1 MPIAENDI
9 LKMAE
14 KIQQNRSENRVFR
27 KQLDKYFQG
36 KMPSHEVINVC
47 STPNILKLLN
57 STAKKVVLNQK
68 DLENAVANSKSG
80 KKSHTEGHN
89 ISKEEIYNLSEAL
102 RNPIMVLKGNKRSQN
117 SVILVTDLTNKK
129 GEKVFVP
136 IALDRQNGRIST
148 ISSLYG
154 KKNLSKYISEH
165 TSDILAI
172 NKEKVDML
180 ADTRDQYSQSINET
194 VTYFDNSI
202 AYTTANV
209 KYPSSRESEQSID
222 DNLKKYDV
230 EVSIIENGSIV
241 GWDSDAFQDSILAV
255 DEQEAISFAKD
266 CMRDSIKENGA
277 VLGWDSD
284 TLEKELDTLSF
295 RAREV
300 IMSED
305 RDYGEWVYDSD
316 FSENKEKI
324 IALCSAISEIFT
336 DHYNSANHILSTK
349 LAFIEL
355 SERCNLDDVKSVI
368 AATILDHQ
376 RGKRIVRLTKNAGEW
391 AASQPLSDNVK
402 RFIAS
407 NGYIP
412 DMDWRFLEVFATK
425 FEAWEQE
432 RKSQSKGNSVL
443 SRKEI
448 TRNAAQ
454 LHEQSNT
461 ATQEKSAQS
470 KKDDQS
476 L

>member
-89 ISKEEIYNLSEAL
+89 ISKEEIYKLSEAL

-172 NKEKVDML
+172 NKEKVD
-180 ADTRDQYSQSINET
+180 S
-194 VTYFDNSI
+194 
-202 AYTTANV
+202 
-209 KYPSSRESEQSID
+209 
-222 DNLKKYDV
+222 
-230 EVSIIENGSIV
+230 
-241 GWDSDAFQDSILAV
+241 
-255 DEQEAISFAKD
+255 
-266 CMRDSIKENGA
+266 
-277 VLGWDSD
+277 
-284 TLEKELDTLSF
+284 
-295 RAREV
+295 
-300 IMSED
+300 
-305 RDYGEWVYDSD
+305 
-316 FSENKEKI
+316 
-324 IALCSAISEIFT
+324 
-336 DHYNSANHILSTK
+336 
-349 LAFIEL
+349 
-355 SERCNLDDVKSVI
+355 
-368 AATILDHQ
+368 
-376 RGKRIVRLTKNAGEW
+376 
-391 AASQPLSDNVK
+391 
-402 RFIAS
+402 
-407 NGYIP
+407 
-412 DMDWRFLEVFATK
+412 
-425 FEAWEQE
+425 
-432 RKSQSKGNSVL
+432 
-443 SRKEI
+443 
-448 TRNAAQ
+448 
-454 LHEQSNT
+454 
-461 ATQEKSAQS
+461 
-470 KKDDQS
+470 
-476 L
+476 